1 MRKLIDLKV
10 YWWESWLMRKSI
22 EWESWLMRKSIDK
35 EVDWLES
42 WLTRKLIDET
52 LILMTLDKYLNW
64 F

>member
-1 MRKLIDLKV
+1 MRKSIDEKV
-10 YWWESWLMRKSI
+10 NWWESWLMRKSI

-52 LILMTLDKYLNW
+52 LILMTLDKSLNW

>member
-1 MRKLIDLKV
+1 MRKLIDEKV
-10 YWWESWLMRKSI
+10 NWWESWLMRKSI

-52 LILMTLDKYLNW
+52 LILMTLDKSLNW